1 MNPNQ
6 VQTTK
11 PLFESLLQPKI
22 FVCVI
27 ILFLILAIGGCGC
40 NRVSPTEVGFKISNS
55 GDYRGIDSLPT
66 VNGFVWTMPGFQ
78 YIVKMPTTQQH
89 VVWSDEPGEGNATGQ
104 DITVSCL
111 GGAGF
116 KIDVGL
122 NYRVDPYKASKIY
135 LKYKTDNLDRITATY
150 LRNVVRGEM
159 QDMSGTMT
167 VDSILNN
174 LPYYEHTVA
183 NNLTTRLARE
193 GFIVDNFN
201 ITHQPTPTDQNLAA
215 SINAKIKAKQDAETS
230 KMQLQQSIAEA
241 NKRVAEARGD
251 SASKVINS
259 LADAEV
265 IRVKTQSLSA
275 SPQYID
281 LIKAEKWDGKLP
293 TYVGGGSPSGSL
305 FTIK

>member
-1 MNPNQ
+1 MKNIK
-6 VQTTK
+6 T
-11 PLFESLLQPKI
+11 
-22 FVCVI
+22 I
-27 ILFLILAIGGCGC
+27 IIAASAFILVVFFAGCGC

-66 VNGFVWTMPGFQ
+66 VNGYVFTVPFFS
-78 YIVKMPTTQQH
+78 YIVTLPTTQQH
-89 VVWSDEPGEGNATGQ
+89 VVWSEGSQEGSAAGQ
-104 DITVSCL
+104 QIIVSCL

-116 KIDVGL
+116 SMDIGF

-135 LKYKTDNLDRITATY
+135 LKYRTSDLDKITSTY
-150 LRNVVRGEM
+150 LRNVVRGAM
-159 QDMSGTMT
+159 QDLSGTMT
-167 VDSILNN
+167 VDSILNS
-174 LPYYEHTVA
+174 LPAYEHQVA
-183 NNLTTRLARE
+183 ANLTHKLAPE

-201 ITHQPTPTDQNLAA
+201 ITKQPIPTDANLAA

-230 KMQLQQSIAEA
+230 KMQLQQSVAEA
-241 NKRVAEARGD
+241 NKLVATARGD
-251 SASKVINS
+251 SASKVINA

-265 IRVKTQSLSA
+265 IKVKTNSLSA

-293 TYVGGGSPSGSL
+293 QYVGGGTGGNTL

>member
-1 MNPNQ
+1 M
-6 VQTTK
+6 
-11 PLFESLLQPKI
+11 KI
-22 FVCVI
+22 QNIVVLAL
-27 ILFLILAIGGCGC
+27 LFLIVVYFAGCGC
-40 NRVSPTEVGFKISNS
+40 NRISPTEVGFKISNS

-66 VNGFVWTMPGFQ
+66 VNGYVMTQPGFN
-78 YIVKMPTTQQH
+78 YIVKLPTTQQH
-89 VVWSDEPGEGNATGQ
+89 VVWSEDAGEGSQAGQ
-104 DITVSCL
+104 EIIVSCL

-116 KIDVGL
+116 KMDVGF

-135 LKYKTDNLDRITATY
+135 LKYRTDDLEKITQTY
-150 LRNVVRGEM
+150 LRNVVRGAM
-159 QDMSGTMT
+159 QDLSGTMT

-183 NNLTTRLARE
+183 ATLTERLAKE
-193 GFIVDNFN
+193 GFVVDNYN
-201 ITHQPTPTDQNLAA
+201 ITKQPIATDANLVT

-241 NKRVAEARGD
+241 NKRIAEARGD
-251 SASKVINS
+251 SAAKVINS

-293 TYVGGGSPSGSL
+293 TYVGSGTAL
-305 FTIK
+305 FNIK